1 MDIGRSIEAAFTS
14 LFNAV
19 PTIIGALIV
28 LLIFWIIAGILG
40 KLITTVLQKLRVD
53 TVLARIGVEKYLTQ
67 AGIRLT
73 VSTAI
78 GTFVKWFIR
87 IMGLTAFCNALGL
100 VAVTTFLNQVLA
112 YLPNVLVSVV
122 ILLIGS

>member
-1 MDIGRSIEAAFTS
+1 MDIGRSLESAFTT

-40 KLITTVLQKLRVD
+40 RLITTILQKLRVD
-53 TVLARIGVEKYLTQ
+53 TVLARVGVEKYIVG
-67 AGIRLT
+67 AGINLT

-100 VAVTTFLNQVLA
+100 VAVTAFLN
-112 YLPNVLVSVV
+112 
-122 ILLIGS
+122 